1 MTKIKWVMML
11 ALLPARSALHAQEE
25 LPTITLAERTVKAS
39 ITANGV
45 LEAPEQ
51 ARVAFSVPGEI
62 VELDLEEGHKVELDQ
77 VIARLDSEVI
87 DVQMKQVQ
95 ATVET
100 AQAELARI
108 QAGARPQEVS
118 QAKAGEKKVE
128 AAVAE
133 AESDL
138 KRWEALHAKKS
149 ATFKDLEV
157 ARTRHSMALQDLENA
172 RQRVALLE
180 AGAREEDI
188 EVSRRRL
195 AESRLQLNLLEVR
208 KKKTILKAPIA
219 GVVVRKFMH
228 EGEIADAGTPLLHLV
243 NLARLEAEIN
253 VEETFVASIAV
264 GSPGEV
270 LVDALPGQVFP
281 GKVSRIAGMSSEELK
296 LSLLKEEEDV
306 KRFRVTVPLQDPE
319 GRLRAGMSVQGRF
332 TLERKG
338 FFVPEEAVRL
348 KAGTNYV
355 QMVQGTRLIERS
367 VDLGLRQGGQV
378 EISGGVVGGEQL
390 KLWQSPAPG
399 VSLPEGF

>member
-1 MTKIKWVMML
+1 MIKINSFLFIL
-11 ALLPARSALHAQEE
+11 ALTSTAIAQDE
-25 LPTITLAERTVKAS
+25 LPTVTLEETTVKTR

-62 VELDLEEGHKVELDQ
+62 VELDLEEGDAVKAGQ
-77 VIARLDSEVI
+77 VIARLDSELI

-95 ATVET
+95 ATVDT

-108 QAGARPQEVS
+108 RSGARPQEVN
-118 QAKAGEKKVE
+118 QAKAVEKKV
-128 AAVAE
+128 AAAAAE

-138 KRWEALHAKKS
+138 KRWEGLYAKKS
-149 ATFKDLEV
+149 ATLKDLET
-157 ARTRHSMALQDLENA
+157 ARTRQSMALQDVERA
-172 RQRVALLE
+172 RQSLALIE
-180 AGAREEDI
+180 AGAREEEI
-188 EVSRRRL
+188 EVARRRL
-195 AESRLQLNLLEVR
+195 EEARVQLAVLEVR
-208 KKKTILKAPIA
+208 KKKTVLASPLA

-264 GSPGEV
+264 GGPGEV
-270 LVDALPGQVFP
+270 LVDALPGEVFP

-306 KRFRVTVPLQDPE
+306 KRFRVTVPLQDTQ

-332 TLERKG
+332 ALERKG
-338 FFVPEEAVRL
+338 FFVPEEAIRL

-355 QMVQGTRLIERS
+355 QLVQGSRILERS
-367 VDLGLRQGGQV
+367 VDIGLRQGGLV
-378 EISGGVVGGEQL
+378 EISGGMVGGEKL
-390 KLWQSPAPG
+390 KLWQPPPPSVP
-399 VSLPEGF
+399 LPEGY